1 VLAIFNDDVAIPA
14 LTRLGIPIED
24 ARDYCND
31 GCSELIIDGRSFSRF
46 QIHDSLSALNETV
59 QHAETHAYPTF
70 HDVIQD
76 FRSRVLSFVPDG
88 TWGDGAI
95 TFPYFAASIDDCLR
109 EASPAG
115 ARYSIWGSILAEVG
129 NTADGLAAIKKF
141 IYDDGVLTWHDLVS
155 AIEANYEGY
164 ERLRQMLRNRAPKYG
179 NDKDAVD
186 EIAKEVAEYFCD
198 SVHERAHNQV
208 GYGSKHAAGLML
220 FYVQLQN
227 GLPASPDG
235 RRQGEPVAS
244 SLSPS
249 LGMDRNGPT
258 AILRSASKIDL
269 TKASFGSVLD
279 IALHSS
285 IVHDEERFDKFVSL
299 IDCFLKLPSTS
310 TLQVNFVDRDTLQK
324 ARENPNAPQY
334 RTLIVRVWGFSAVFV
349 ELSPALQE
357 HVLTRTEHKLGP

>member
-1 VLAIFNDDVAIPA
+1 
-14 LTRLGIPIED
+14 
-24 ARDYCND
+24 
-31 GCSELIIDGRSFSRF
+31 
-46 QIHDSLSALNETV
+46 
-59 QHAETHAYPTF
+59 
-70 HDVIQD
+70 
-76 FRSRVLSFVPDG
+76 
-88 TWGDGAI
+88 
-95 TFPYFAASIDDCLR
+95 
-109 EASPAG
+109 
-115 ARYSIWGSILAEVG
+115 
-129 NTADGLAAIKKF
+129 
-141 IYDDGVLTWHDLVS
+141 VS
-155 AIEANYEGY
+155 AIKANYEGY

-179 NDKDAVD
+179 NDIDMVD
-186 EIAKEVAEYFCD
+186 EIAKEVTEYFCD

-208 GYGSKHAAGLML
+208 GYSSKHAAGLML

-227 GLPASPDG
+227 ELPASPDG

-258 AILRSASKIDL
+258 AVLRSASKIDL
-269 TKASFGSVLD
+269 TRASFGSVLD

-285 IVHDEERFDKFVSL
+285 VAHDEERFDKLVSL

-310 TLQVNFVDRDTLQK
+310 TLQVNLIDKDTLLK

-357 HVLTRTEHKLGP
+357 HVLTRTEHKLGPY